1 MDTIIVKFELAQNK
15 YCVTDI
21 VTQLVFPTALVLIVI
36 IICFFWFLNESRR
49 RHHEEKIFMGQKPLN
64 KSCGNICCLRLLCR
78 RKK

>member
-21 VTQLVFPTALVLIVI
+21 VMQLVFPAALVLIVI

-49 RHHEEKIFMGQKPLN
+49 RHQEEKIFMGQKPLS
-64 KSCGNICCLRLLCR
+64 KSRGNICFLRFLCQ
-78 RKK
+78 KK